1 MWKYRSLASSQWRSV
16 INHKRQLHRSQAA
29 ASAPAL
35 SLIMMHYS
43 INKSLGHSFWACD
56 IITINKQKQLLLA
69 FRLLQ
74 DYTLC
79 HTVRSVLSLKCKA
92 RGEASPQ
99 RCSSLFI
106 PAAQP
111 RRSSCNTTHSCCSH
125 VFIFCSQ
132 QLCWGQRG
140 GRELFWVK
148 VILALWW
155 KVDVMRFTST
165 LGLFGTNRGVNGW
178 LE

>member
-1 MWKYRSLASSQWRSV
+1 MWKYWSLASSQWRSV

-35 SLIMMHYS
+35 SLIMMHFS

-92 RGEASPQ
+92 RGEATATPQ

-111 RRSSCNTTHSCCSH
+111 RRSSCSPHIPAAHTFSNFAPNNCVEDKQEEECFS
-125 VFIFCSQ
+125 
-132 QLCWGQRG
+132 G
-140 GRELFWVK
+140 
-148 VILALWW
+148 W
-155 KVDVMRFTST
+155 K
-165 LGLFGTNRGVNGW
+165 
-178 LE
+178 